1 MRDGTIKSKLHI
13 LKGMRGHNAT
23 RKALLFKL
31 FRRDGEVYIHIIL
44 EPNSK

>member
-31 FRRDGEVYIHIIL
+31 FRRDGEVYIYITL
-44 EPNSK
+44 GPNSK